1 MNAAL
6 AVFAKTAGLS
16 PVKTRLAR
24 GIGMAAALHFHQLAT
39 RATAEVVTACGDC
52 IRPYWALAEDQPSAR
67 ARRSEFPVITQGAGA
82 LGDRMYRVHRELQ
95 ARHGAAV
102 MIGTDIPQISAD
114 LLADAVNTLSQPD
127 VDHILGPAK
136 DGGFWLFGS
145 KHPVSRRSWN
155 RVPYS
160 TNHTAETLRSEL
172 ADSGY
177 LAILPTLTD
186 IDTAAD
192 LDDLREALSRLPAAT
207 CAQRELLDWLNT
219 LPGK

>member
-1 MNAAL
+1 MSAAL
-6 AVFAKTAGLS
+6 AVFAKTPGLS

-24 GIGMAAALHFHQLAT
+24 GIGMTAALHFHQLAT

-52 IRPYWALAEDQPSAR
+52 LIPYWALAEDQPYAR
-67 ARRSEFPVITQGAGA
+67 AHRHEFPVISQGDGT

-95 ARHGAAV
+95 ARHGAAL
-102 MIGTDIPQISAD
+102 MIGTDIPQISPR
-114 LLADAVNTLSQPD
+114 LLVDAINTLSRPD

-145 KHPVSRRSWN
+145 NHPVSQQSWS
-155 RVPYS
+155 RVPCS
-160 TNHTAETLRSEL
+160 TNRTAETLRIEL

-177 LAILPTLTD
+177 LAVLPTLTD

-192 LDDLREALSRLPAAT
+192 LDDLREALSRLSGAT
-207 CAQRELLDWLNT
+207 STQRELLDWLNT
-219 LPGK
+219 LPGR